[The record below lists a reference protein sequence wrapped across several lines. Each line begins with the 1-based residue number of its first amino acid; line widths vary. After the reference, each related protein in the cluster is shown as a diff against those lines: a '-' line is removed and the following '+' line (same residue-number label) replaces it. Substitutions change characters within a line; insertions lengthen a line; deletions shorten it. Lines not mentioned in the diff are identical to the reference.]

1 MRVIGANRRR
11 YVVQIERAVGLI
23 AYCMRMHATQC
34 CRPTLFRAE
43 NMGIVAQNHLIAAA
57 TFGVG
62 VSGIAVIEAIALM
75 LVSER
80 WIPFESQYEGMLLEA
95 LAERGVIF
103 AKGLRYN
110 LPPTQPMASV
120 VLSRDGGEPIAM
132 YIVPDDADG
141 EYRGTL
147 ELLVSESEM
156 PSWIWEIADGPMPD
170 IPL

>member
-1 MRVIGANRRR
+1 M
-11 YVVQIERAVGLI
+11 
-23 AYCMRMHATQC
+23 
-34 CRPTLFRAE
+34 
-43 NMGIVAQNHLIAAA
+43 
-57 TFGVG
+57 
-62 VSGIAVIEAIALM
+62 IEAIALM

-80 WIPFESQYEGMLLEA
+80 WIPFESKYEGMLLEA
-95 LAERGVIF
+95 LAKRGFIF

-141 EYRGTL
+141 DYRGTL